1 VAEEA
6 IDFRP
11 LEVVFSVPGMDQVQR
26 QRDLTYKSLPSGTL
40 LMDIYHPP
48 PPARQPLPAVVFVH
62 GDGPADWLKDIK
74 DWGQYVSW
82 GRLVAAS
89 GLIGV
94 TFNHRSTERWTR
106 IADAAEDVDDLMA
119 TIRGRATEY
128 GVDPSRLAVWVASAG
143 GFLGAR
149 AAFDHRSSVRCL
161 AVYYGLME
169 PVGGPELEKFSVK
182 AVVNQDGAP
191 VLVARAGL
199 DRPQLNEAL
208 DRFTDAAL
216 KAGLELEVHNH
227 ARGHHAFDVLD
238 PGPRSS
244 EIIARTIEFLKTNL
258 ACVP

>member
-1 VAEEA
+1 MAEGS

-11 LEVVFSVPGMDQVQR
+11 LEVAFSVPGMGQVQR
-26 QRDLTYKSLPSGTL
+26 QRGLVYKSLPSGTL
-40 LMDIYHPP
+40 LMDIYRPSQ
-48 PPARQPLPAVVFVH
+48 PARQPLPAVVFVH

-89 GLIGV
+89 GLIGI

-106 IADAAEDVDDLMA
+106 IADAAADVDDLMA
-119 TIRGRATEY
+119 TIRGQATGY
-128 GVDPSRLAVWVASAG
+128 GIDASRLAIWVASAG

-169 PVGGPELEKFSVK
+169 PGGAPELERFSVK
-182 AVVNQDGAP
+182 AVVNRDGAP

-208 DRFTDAAL
+208 DRFTEAAL

-244 EIIARTIEFLKTNL
+244 EIIARTIDFLRTNL
-258 ACVP
+258 TRVP

>member
-1 VAEEA
+1 
-6 IDFRP
+6 
-11 LEVVFSVPGMDQVQR
+11 
-26 QRDLTYKSLPSGTL
+26 
-40 LMDIYHPP
+40 
-48 PPARQPLPAVVFVH
+48 
-62 GDGPADWLKDIK
+62 
-74 DWGQYVSW
+74 
-82 GRLVAAS
+82 
-89 GLIGV
+89 
-94 TFNHRSTERWTR
+94 
-106 IADAAEDVDDLMA
+106 
-119 TIRGRATEY
+119 
-128 GVDPSRLAVWVASAG
+128 
-143 GFLGAR
+143 
-149 AAFDHRSSVRCL
+149 
-161 AVYYGLME
+161 ME